1 MGLSLYNTL
10 NRKKEA
16 LEPIEPGHV
25 RMYVC
30 GPTVYSLAHIGN
42 ARPVVV
48 FDVLMRVLR
57 HHYPRV
63 TYVRN
68 ITDIDDKIIAAAAKR
83 GEPIAE
89 LTQRTEDA
97 FHQDMA
103 ALGAE
108 APDVEPHATDYI
120 ADMIRS
126 IEALIGNGHAYV
138 DEGGHVLF
146 DVPSFPGYG
155 SLSRQSRDD
164 LIAGARVEV
173 ASYKKDAADFV
184 LWKPSEA
191 EQPGWD
197 SPWGRGRPGW
207 HIECS
212 VMSEILLGVPFDIHG
227 GGRDLIFPHHENE
240 IAQSVC
246 SHAVSPNGGGA
257 DFARMW
263 VHNGY
268 LTVND
273 EKMAKSQ
280 GNIVTVRE
288 LMRDWHGETIRLA
301 ILSTHYR
308 QPLDWTE
315 ASLVRAK
322 QNLDRLYSALRHA
335 GGVEAC
341 AKARLPDE
349 IEAALDDDLNTPL
362 ALSHLHALS
371 SELNKADDPS
381 TRARLKGE
389 IMLASSLLG
398 ILQEDPL
405 AWFRWQPADA
415 VGVDVEVVERMI
427 SDRIN
432 ARERRDFTEADR
444 IREQLL
450 SEYEVVLE
458 DGPEGTT
465 WRLAG

>member
-1 MGLSLYNTL
+1 MTLTLHNTL
-10 NRKKEA
+10 SRKKEV

-48 FDVLMRVLR
+48 FDVLWRVLR

-68 ITDIDDKIIAAAAKR
+68 ITDVDDKIIAAAAKR

-89 LTQRTEDA
+89 LTRHTEAA
-97 FHQDMA
+97 FHRDMA
-103 ALGAE
+103 ALGAD
-108 APDVEPHATDYI
+108 APDAEPHATDYI
-120 ADMIRS
+120 PDMIRA
-126 IEALIGNGHAYV
+126 IEDLIGNGHAYA
-138 DEGGHVLF
+138 EEGHVLF
-146 DVPSFPGYG
+146 DVPSFPDYG
-155 SLSRQSRDD
+155 RLSRQSRDD

-184 LWKPSEA
+184 LWKPSGA

-212 VMSEILLGVPFDIHG
+212 VMSELLLGVPFDIHG

-246 SHAVSPNGGGA
+246 AHRVGTNGGGA

-280 GNIVTVRE
+280 GNIVTVRD

-301 ILSTHYR
+301 ILATHYR

-315 ASLVRAK
+315 ASLIRAK
-322 QNLDRLYSALRHA
+322 HNLDRLYAALRHA
-335 GGVEAC
+335 ADVEAC
-341 AKARLPDE
+341 AGAELPDE
-349 IEAALDDDLNTPL
+349 IAAALDDDLNTPL
-362 ALSHLHALS
+362 ALSHLHALA
-371 SELNKADDPS
+371 SELNKADQPS
-381 TRARLKGE
+381 TKARLKGE
-389 IMLASSLLG
+389 ILLAAGLLG
-398 ILQEDPL
+398 ILQEDAR

-415 VGVDVEVVERMI
+415 EGVDVEAVERLL
-427 SDRIN
+427 N
-432 ARERRDFTEADR
+432 ARVSAREQRDFAEADR
-444 IREQLL
+444 IRKHLRT
-450 SEYEVVLE
+450 EYDVVLE
-458 DGPEGTT
+458 DGPEGTP